1 VTLCALVQQ
10 AHYKS
15 NEVRRIEAAV
25 RIYGSLAECCPPAL
39 KKLSSMLLHP
49 FPKIRDAA
57 VEELFALYGVG
68 KGIDWSKATSNDVSA
83 LMAEV
88 SAIRD
93 ADTTGRTVG
102 WIHQ

>member
-1 VTLCALVQQ
+1 VQQ

-25 RIYGSLAECCPPAL
+25 RIYGSLAEDCPPAL

-68 KGIDWSKATSNDVSA
+68 KGIDWSKATARDVNT

-88 SAIRD
+88 GKIPD
-93 ADTTGRTVG
+93 AESIEKIVG
-102 WIHQ
+102 